1 MCMNLYFSR
10 KANSGI
16 KSRLPGNILSL
27 PAWNFQAAPVGTFK
41 KSSVPAACRN
51 PPWTSG
57 PGKPRQ
63 MYNRQSCQCTCGREL
78 TRWGTFSFH
87 LVLGEISPEPKR
99 GEDRENKFALCQETL
114 PFCHLQHEK
123 LLYGW
128 NPAKE
133 VPSKVQIMYQ
143 GFCVEARSLKMLS
156 IHLNFISCIYC
167 SWMPEREKKGVV
179 NDRNRGEKIKREK
192 TPSSQLVNLSLLCF
206 CSPWLFSDSELNSH
220 TWF

>member
-1 MCMNLYFSR
+1 M
-10 KANSGI
+10 
-16 KSRLPGNILSL
+16 

-57 PGKPRQ
+57 PGKPWQ
-63 MYNRQSCQCTCGREL
+63 MYLWQGIDKMRNFF
-78 TRWGTFSFH
+78 FSSGF
-87 LVLGEISPEPKR
+87 GEISPEPKR

-179 NDRNRGEKIKREK
+179 NDRNRGKK
-192 TPSSQLVNLSLLCF
+192 
-206 CSPWLFSDSELNSH
+206 
-220 TWF
+220 